1 MASIPI
7 LGIITSDGAGR
18 ARTMAEDATQ
28 DGGEFAEVFPAYV
41 AAFSRLMIALR
52 RELDG
57 DLDMALILAVIGERH
72 FARRTRPDAPTYDTL
87 GFTETTQTP
96 SINALSLSQYTGIP
110 RETARRKVAALVERG
125 WVVSDRRGS
134 LSPTP
139 RAANDLRRATDEAL
153 GFIRMMTATRR
164 TSPPG

>member
-1 MASIPI
+1 MVSVPI
-7 LGIITSDGAGR
+7 LGILVGGRSGR
-18 ARTMAEDATQ
+18 ARIMADDAAH
-28 DGGEFAEVFPAYV
+28 DGDRFAEVFPTYV

-52 RELDG
+52 REFDG

-87 GFTETTQTP
+87 GHTETTPTP

-110 RETARRKVAALVERG
+110 RETARRKVAALIKRG
-125 WVVSDRRGS
+125 WVVADRRGS

-139 RAANDLRRATDEAL
+139 EAAADLRRATDEAL
-153 GFIRMMTATRR
+153 GFMATMKVGRR
-164 TSPPG
+164 SDSMG